1 METMFEPFDYTTMTY
16 DMHVQMAC
24 DCIPSLLILRSS
36 PAATALA
43 GTVSEEHVEATR
55 SSAVSP
61 QQSAHNSPTGSPPLV
76 PEKPPARSFVPDNI
90 SSINTPRPNQP
101 VPGDMPSHV
110 GTSTSFSRPLP
121 PQRPKAPLR
130 SSSKSSSGQVLDSEN
145 SWSTLAEQNLTLP
158 ADALEGVIARE
169 NKSGSSGMLGFLTR
183 KKGRDRSPKPKDPGI
198 LGKYGARQI
207 LNPN

>member
-1 METMFEPFDYTTMTY
+1 
-16 DMHVQMAC
+16 
-24 DCIPSLLILRSS
+24 LRSS

-43 GTVSEEHVEATR
+43 GTVPEEHVEAPR

-76 PEKPPARSFVPDNI
+76 PEKSPVRPFVPDNI
-90 SSINTPRPNQP
+90 PSINVPRPNQP
-101 VPGDMPSHV
+101 VPGDIPSHA

-121 PQRPKAPLR
+121 PQRPKGPPHT
-130 SSSKSSSGQVLDSEN
+130 SSKGSGGQMLDSESN
-145 SWSTLAEQNLTLP
+145 WSALAEQNLTLP

-169 NKSGSSGMLGFLTR
+169 GKSGSSGMLGFLTR